1 VAPKA
6 TRLVNRS
13 QKIGFPVPYSLWLT
27 FDPLSEGRLRE
38 EIALCRQELARA
50 DFTPPHFA
58 PHVTLIG
65 DISLPLEHVEA
76 LVPQFSGALPC
87 TVTATDLGT
96 SPAYFMALFLA
107 VDLPDAVNALRAR
120 IAEDI
125 HGPGY
130 RVDPSH
136 ASLAYGHFPDADK
149 AALADAIRLRLRGQS
164 FVLQSIGIVHSAKS
178 IPVEE
183 WRVVRSR
190 TSPDPTSGI
199 EPEGPI

>member
-1 VAPKA
+1 M
-6 TRLVNRS
+6 NRG

-50 DFTPPHFA
+50 DFTPPQFA

-65 DISLPLEHVEA
+65 DISLPLEDVEA
-76 LVPQFSGALPC
+76 LVPQFAGALPC
-87 TVTATDLGT
+87 AVTVTDLDT

-130 RVDPSH
+130 RVDASH
-136 ASLAYGHFPDADK
+136 VSLAYGHFPDADK
-149 AALADAIRLRLRGQS
+149 APLADAMRLRLRGQS
-164 FVLQSIGIVHSAKS
+164 FMLQSIGIIHSAKS

-183 WRVVRSR
+183 WRVVRMN
-190 TSPDPTSGI
+190 SPQTP
-199 EPEGPI
+199 